1 MTHPGSIVQSKKEE
15 IPETVYIAS
24 SKKPSI
30 PFTSSKKQSPK
41 EMGGKKYATKFKPEL
56 QATVD
61 LKKSEDESG
70 KADFLDETV
79 IVRQKKSKDKK

>member
-1 MTHPGSIVQSKKEE
+1 LASKKEE

-41 EMGGKKYATKFKPEL
+41 DIGGKNNATKFEPEL

-61 LKKSEDESG
+61 LKKSEDESR
-70 KADFLDETV
+70 KADFLEETV
-79 IVRQKKSKDKK
+79 IFRQSKPKDKK